1 MSRTAWFRGEG
12 GGLHLFDLPLNEIY
26 AAQERQ
32 GRLIRVNPDGSAW
45 SDAPEVESEQDRKA
59 REDAADLER
68 PIGPVKP
75 SRADSKAQWVDYAE
89 LSSELAHDELTAMTK
104 AALIE
109 RFG

>member
-1 MSRTAWFRGEG
+1 MSRSAWFRGEG
-12 GGLHLFDLPLNEIY
+12 GGLHLFDLPLPAAY
-26 AAQERQ
+26 AEQERQ
-32 GRLIRVNPDGSAW
+32 GRLIRVNSDGSAW
-45 SDAPEVESEQDRKA
+45 SDAPGVESDEERKA

-89 LSSELAHDELTAMTK
+89 LSSELAHDELVGMTK
-104 AALIE
+104 AQLVE

>member
-1 MSRTAWFRGEG
+1 MSRSGWFRGEG
-12 GGLHLFDLPLNEIY
+12 GGLHKFDLPLPELY

-45 SDAPEVESEQDRKA
+45 SDEPVQESEQERQA

-89 LSSELAHDELTAMTK
+89 LSSELAHDELAAMTK
-104 AALIE
+104 AQLVE

>member
-1 MSRTAWFRGEG
+1 MSRSAWFRGEG
-12 GGLHLFDLPLNEIY
+12 GSLLEFDLPLTEHY

-45 SDAPEVESEQDRKA
+45 SDAPEFESDEDRKA
-59 REDAADLER
+59 REDAEDQER

-75 SRADSKAQWVDYAE
+75 SRADTKAQWVDYAE
-89 LSSELAHDELTAMTK
+89 LSSDLSHDELQAMTK
-104 AALIE
+104 AQLVE